1 MNNKLLLIL
10 AVGMMIAAI
19 GLWSWQHN
27 NNNNQPIDITKT
39 MLPAIADGT
48 QIATTYTPPVNTY
61 LPVMMFLVV
70 KDTDKPVFTRCKN
83 MTYRVVD
90 TYSRREND
98 DLDREDRKLKTL
110 ARLIYSECIDVALLT
125 HLEGI

>member
-1 MNNKLLLIL
+1 MNDKLPLML
-10 AVGMMIAAI
+10 AVAMAAVGLLAFVLTFEARPITIAE
-19 GLWSWQHN
+19 GELS
-27 NNNNQPIDITKT
+27 P
-39 MLPAIADGT
+39 IADGT

-61 LPVMMFLVV
+61 LPEMMFLVV

-83 MTYRVVD
+83 MAFRVID

-98 DLDREDRKLKTL
+98 DLVREDRRLKTL

>member
-1 MNNKLLLIL
+1 MNQKLPLIL
-10 AVGMMIAAI
+10 AVAMALIA
-19 GLWSWQHN
+19 GLLALFNWNTPPPQFAN
-27 NNNNQPIDITKT
+27 TGE
-39 MLPAIADGT
+39 PAAVHESIRP
-48 QIATTYTPPVNTY
+48 TTYTPPVNTY

-83 MTYRVVD
+83 MTYRVID

-98 DLDREDRKLKTL
+98 DLVREDRRLKTL
-110 ARLIYSECIDVALLT
+110 ARLIYNECIDVALLT